1 MPSRYELSGTK
12 EVKRT
17 RMDGII
23 YLTKDREKRM
33 NRTELI
39 DLVSEK
45 AELTKASAA
54 RVLDA
59 VLEGITTSLQKGDPV
74 VLVNFGTFTV
84 KLRAAREGR
93 NPVTGEKIQI
103 NAAKVVG
110 FKAGK
115 ALKDA
120 VKKETAEA

>member
-1 MPSRYELSGTK
+1 
-12 EVKRT
+12 
-17 RMDGII
+17 
-23 YLTKDREKRM
+23 M

-39 DLVSEK
+39 DLISEK
-45 AELTKASAA
+45 AELTKASASRA
-54 RVLDA
+54 LDA
-59 VLEGITTSLQKGDPV
+59 LLDGVTESLQKGDPV

-93 NPVTGEKIQI
+93 NPSTGEKIKI

-120 VKKETAEA
+120 VKEEAKQ

>member
-1 MPSRYELSGTK
+1 
-12 EVKRT
+12 
-17 RMDGII
+17 
-23 YLTKDREKRM
+23 M
-33 NRTELI
+33 NRAELV
-39 DLVSEK
+39 DFVSEK

-54 RVLDA
+54 KLLDA

-84 KLRAAREGR
+84 KMRAAREGR
-93 NPVTGEKIQI
+93 NPSTGEKIQI
-103 NAAKVVG
+103 NEAKVVG

-120 VKKETAEA
+120 VKRDAETEVA